1 MNYPIMYYA
10 LDVRRVILRRILRVW
25 SQITR
30 KAIVAQRRR
39 GEIFS
44 NPVFAT
50 NKNPDWRSRA
60 RAYLEESIQESRGG
74 GGSRKVGG
82 RSIYLHTPAK
92 NPRTISEVQAYIA
105 CLLSPTVT
113 PVRNDPLNTACRTL
127 IEESIRCE
135 DDRATLQ
142 GA

>member
-10 LDVRRVILRRILRVW
+10 LDVRRVIPRRIPRVW

-44 NPVFAT
+44 KLVFAT

-60 RAYLEESIQESRGG
+60 RAYLQESIQESRGG

-82 RSIYLHTPAK
+82 RSIYLHTPRKIHAPF
-92 NPRTISEVQAYIA
+92 PRYKHTSLVFLDLVPMGE
-105 CLLSPTVT
+105 
-113 PVRNDPLNTACRTL
+113 
-127 IEESIRCE
+127 
-135 DDRATLQ
+135 
-142 GA
+142 